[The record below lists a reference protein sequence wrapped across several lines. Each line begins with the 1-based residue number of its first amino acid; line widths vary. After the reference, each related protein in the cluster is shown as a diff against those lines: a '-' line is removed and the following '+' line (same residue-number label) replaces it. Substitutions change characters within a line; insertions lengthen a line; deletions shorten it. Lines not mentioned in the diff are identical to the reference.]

1 MATNIDWENLHREYE
16 ELQDKQKKITAS
28 IIPMFITD
36 VMKEIQKL
44 MDWHWCDI
52 GVDDCFDFD
61 KVYHK
66 YVGDY
71 QSDKHIKVA
80 LNSDLKTIRVIVL
93 WDKDPQAMYHFVFDC
108 SKEKDRLTFEGRK
121 CLL

>member
-1 MATNIDWENLHREYE
+1 MADANWEGLIKEYK
-16 ELQDKQKKITAS
+16 ELQDKQKKIVDS

-52 GVDDCFDFD
+52 GVDNFFDFKD
-61 KVYHK
+61 TYLN

-71 QSDKHIKVA
+71 QSNKHIKVA
-80 LNSDLKTIRVIVL
+80 LDSDSKTIRVMIL
-93 WDKDPQAMYHFVFDC
+93 WDKDPQAWYHFVFDC
-108 SKEKDRLTFEGRK
+108 SKEKDRLTFVGRRY
-121 CLL
+121 LL